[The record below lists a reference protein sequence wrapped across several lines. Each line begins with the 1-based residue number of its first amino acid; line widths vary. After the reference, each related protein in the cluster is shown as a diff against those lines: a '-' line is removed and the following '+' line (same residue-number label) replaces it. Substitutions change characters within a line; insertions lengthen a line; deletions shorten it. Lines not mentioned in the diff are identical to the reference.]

1 MIDSY
6 CSSDHSW
13 LTLLQIREILALLVL
28 GNISY
33 LALSIISKHLPS
45 SREELLMIL
54 GLYSL
59 RHEAFIQI
67 NLSDSLVLVFSIGDI
82 SVLYRDVIMV
92 SFTLLKSSGIA
103 LWILLR
109 EIDREIVKSFIVLTL
124 LHVVRVLLSHWVVIQ
139 K

>member
-103 LWILLR
+103 L
-109 EIDREIVKSFIVLTL
+109 
-124 LHVVRVLLSHWVVIQ
+124 
-139 K
+139 